1 MLLACLE
8 AGGAPPEKMTPV
20 PAPRTKERAELVDQL
35 RREGIRDERVLTAMN
50 TVPRHRFVPKNLEAH
65 AYRDRPLPIGLDQT
79 ISQPWVVARMT
90 ELVEPSPTDKALEVG
105 TGSGYQAAV
114 LAQLVSHVYTIEIL
128 CEHADR
134 AREQLKQLDYEN
146 LSVRC
151 GDGYEGWLE
160 HAPFD
165 IIVVTAAPESIPP
178 PLLEQ
183 LAPGGR
189 LVIPVGPRND
199 VQTLTLVRRKTDGS
213 LQSSEG
219 VPVRFVPMTGKAER

>member
-1 MLLACLE
+1 V
-8 AGGAPPEKMTPV
+8 PPETTTV
-20 PAPRTKERAELVDQL
+20 TADPRALERARLVAQL
-35 RREGIRDERVLTAMN
+35 RRDGIRNERVLTAMN
-50 TVPRHRFVPKNLEAH
+50 TVPRHRFVSKDLDSY

-90 ELVEPSPTDKALEVG
+90 EMVEPTPTDKALEVG

-134 AREQLKQLDYEN
+134 ARGQLKELGYDN
-146 LSVRC
+146 VTVRC
-151 GDGYEGWLE
+151 GDGYEGWSE

-189 LVIPVGPRND
+189 LVIPVGPRHD
-199 VQTLTLVRRKTDGS
+199 VQTLTLVRRKADGS

-219 VPVRFVPMTGKAER
+219 VPVRFVPMTGKAEQ